1 MRRVAVV
8 GNSGVG
14 KSTVAARLARHL
26 RVPHVELDAIFHLPD
41 WRELPEDDF
50 RAAVTA
56 ATAGDGWVV
65 DGNYRAVRDLVW
77 SRADTV
83 VWLDLPRALVMR
95 RITLRTV
102 GRMVTRRPLW
112 NGNRERLR
120 NVLSTDPERSI
131 ILWSWTKHAEYRRRY
146 ATDMSD
152 PRWSQLTFVRLTS
165 TRAIERFLASVA

>member
-1 MRRVAVV
+1 VRRVAVV
-8 GNSGVG
+8 GNSGAG
-14 KSTVAARLARHL
+14 KSMLAARLARRL
-26 RVPHVELDAIFHLPD
+26 GVLHVELDAIFHLPD

-50 RAAVTA
+50 RAAVLA

-95 RITLRTV
+95 RITWRTLS
-102 GRMVTRRPLW
+102 RMVTRRRLW
-112 NGNRERLR
+112 NSNRERVR
-120 NVLSTDPERSI
+120 NLLSTNPERSI

-146 ATDMSD
+146 AADMSD

-165 TRAIERFLASVA
+165 TRAIERFLASAA